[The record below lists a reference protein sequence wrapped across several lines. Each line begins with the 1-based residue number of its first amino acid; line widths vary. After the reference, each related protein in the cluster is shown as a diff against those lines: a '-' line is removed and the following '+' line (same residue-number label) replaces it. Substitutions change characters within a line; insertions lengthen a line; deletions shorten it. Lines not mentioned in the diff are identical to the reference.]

1 MRLKSKLEATA
12 ETIEKRHGPFTL
24 FGLFLREDSPNKW
37 DLVVSAPWLEEG
49 KLKALREFV
58 GELNQTISEEDLLNL
73 SRIITLN
80 QSDRALEAILH
91 QVPRMWGTVELHGS
105 DLFGLSISHAYIM
118 RAVKND
124 LIPVHSF

>member
-12 ETIEKRHGPFTL
+12 EIIEKRHGPFTL

-49 KLKALREFV
+49 KLKALGEFV
-58 GELNQTISEEDLLNL
+58 RELNQTISEEELLSL

-80 QSDRALEAILH
+80 RDDPALGAILH
-91 QVPRMWGTVELHGS
+91 QVPNMWGTVELQDT

-118 RAVKND
+118 RAATNA
-124 LIPVHSF
+124 LIPVHSL

>member
-58 GELNQTISEEDLLNL
+58 GELNQTISQEDLLSL

-80 QSDRALEAILH
+80 QNDPALDAILH
-91 QVPRMWGTVELHGS
+91 QVPHTWGTVELRDT

-118 RAVKND
+118 RTAKD
-124 LIPVHSF
+124 ARIPVHSF